1 MSPTPH
7 REPADDGLKER
18 GARPCVFEAASPD
31 RRAFVR
37 GAAAALG
44 ALAALGL
51 SGEEAMALPVRVV
64 RGRRGRSG
72 GKRYPMPTSDGVVF
86 DDAEGIVIVRRGE
99 LAWALLATCP
109 HKAVVKIKWQG
120 DEHRFQCP
128 KHESRYEVNGTFIE
142 GKATRNLDRLPV
154 RKDGREL
161 VVDVDTV
168 LESDKDA
175 SGWAAAAAHL

>member
-1 MSPTPH
+1 MSTIP
-7 REPADDGLKER
+7 RSSRDDGAAAGE
-18 GARPCVFEAASPD
+18 ATPCVFDAASPD

-44 ALAALGL
+44 ALVALGL
-51 SGEEAMALPVRVV
+51 TSEAAMALPVHIV
-64 RGRRGRSG
+64 RGRRDPSG
-72 GKRYPMPTSDGVVF
+72 GKRYPVPPADGVVF
-86 DDAEGIVIVRRGE
+86 DDVEGIVIVRRGE

-120 DEHRFQCP
+120 GENRFQCP
-128 KHESRYEVNGTFIE
+128 KHESRYEADGTFIE

-154 RKDGREL
+154 KKDGKEL
-161 VVDVDTV
+161 LVDVETAI
-168 LESDKDA
+168 ESDRDA